1 MKMFKRFAAALL
13 AGVMVLAMLTAC
25 GGSGSGSPIAPGS
38 DVEKAEAFYM
48 DVYNALLNA
57 NYTNDPTLK
66 TKAREI
72 LDDSLNEDGS
82 LKSGKEMTVTLDS
95 DNLFVQNAITILPA
109 DANSSTPL
117 GFTSEQLTQAMA
129 QKDAAIAELK
139 GQVGSSM
146 AMIKNC
152 TTKMAVGA
160 VKKGDKTYVA
170 VAMTMDLSKVMQ

>member
-25 GGSGSGSPIAPGS
+25 GGSGSPIAPES

-48 DVYNALLNA
+48 DVYNAVLEA
-57 NYTNDPTLK
+57 EYPNDTTLK
-66 TKAREI
+66 AEAKKVLEDS
-72 LDDSLNEDGS
+72 LDDNGA
-82 LKSGKEMTVTLDS
+82 LKSGKRMIVIQKSGT
-95 DNLFVQNAITILPA
+95 FVQTVITILPA
-109 DANSSTPL
+109 AANSSTPL
-117 GFTSEQLTQAMA
+117 GLTSEQLTQAMA

-170 VAMTMDLSKVMQ
+170 VAMTLDLTKVIQ

>member
-82 LKSGKEMTVTLDS
+82 LKSGKEMTVMLSS
-95 DNLFVQNAITILPA
+95 DTAITILPSQGS
-109 DANSSTPL
+109 NTVPG
-117 GFTSEQLTQAMA
+117 GFTSEELA
-129 QKDAAIAELK
+129 QAIAHKDEALADVRNN
-139 GQVGSSM
+139 VGNKM
-146 AMIKNC
+146 DTIKKC
-152 TTKMAVGA
+152 TTKLAVGA

-170 VAMTMDLSKVMQ
+170 VAMTLDLTKVM